1 MTDAERKPL
10 RLRFLGSLI
19 EQLGAQLYPGAT
31 ATIAELI
38 SNAWDADARNVWIE
52 IPLSQPWTEDDRIVV
67 TDDGIGMSYKD
78 AETRY
83 LLVGRKRR
91 VELEQDRSDGGRPL
105 HGRKGIGKLAAFG
118 TAKMLECL
126 TVDAGGHITSF
137 RLDYDHIRD
146 LDPTEDYDVE
156 RAQGDEVLRD
166 PEGNLLDHGTRITLS
181 VLRPRRAMNEAQF
194 RRSLARR
201 FALDANQMRIVVNV
215 EEIGRFDYDL
225 DLRFPRDG
233 LLLDTG
239 VKEAADGWAETELAA
254 GPVRWWIGFTEKPL
268 REKQLQ
274 GISVLARGKM
284 VQRPFFFQRTAGA
297 EGQLGQEYLIG
308 EVQADWLDEGHD
320 IDTDLIQANRDQ
332 LQLED
337 ERLNDFVDWGQ
348 NLIRRALR
356 EWSSLRQ
363 QRVAQGLDL
372 SNFTDLME
380 RLTPEERQRMVRVTR
395 AVSKIP
401 AIDVDEAR
409 ALVGSI
415 VDAHEDTIVRELLES
430 IDSSTPDFQTQIWE
444 VVQRFGL
451 IDARRNQTIIHA
463 RLKTIAE
470 LRRFVAGGATEVPTI
485 HDHIKK
491 HPWLLDPRWYL
502 LDDEVNLSE
511 LGITPEQGEPGGR
524 MDFLFALGPRSPYT
538 HDELLVV
545 EIKRGTHPDG
555 KTRTVN
561 HNEVS
566 RFHRYALAAHES
578 QSRSDKPL
586 RVVGLMITQ
595 GYTAEADIMRKNL
608 ETVQSPRL
616 VFTTW
621 NSVLL
626 ETERLHKDWL
636 AVSSRRAAEDASTS
650 DNEGVRVLDR
660 TMGSVA

>member
-1 MTDAERKPL
+1 MNEGSRQPL
-10 RLRFLGSLI
+10 KLRFLGSLI

-52 IPLSQPWTEDDRIVV
+52 IPLGRPWTEDERIVV
-67 TDDGIGMSYKD
+67 TDDGIGMSYED

-91 VELEQDRSDGGRPL
+91 VELEQDRTDSGRPL

-118 TAKMLECL
+118 TARVLECL
-126 TVDAGGHITSF
+126 TVDPGGQITSF

-146 LDPTEDYDVE
+146 LDPTEDYEVE
-156 RAQGDEVLRD
+156 RAQGDDMLRD
-166 PEGNLLDHGTRITLS
+166 PEGNSLAHGTRITLS
-181 VLRPRRAMNEAQF
+181 ALRPRRAMNQAQF

-201 FALDANQMRIVVNV
+201 FALDANEMRIIVN
-215 EEIGRFDYDL
+215 EAEIGRFDYDL
-225 DLRFPRDG
+225 DLRFPANG
-233 LLLDTG
+233 LLFDG
-239 VKEAADGWAETELAA
+239 DVSEAADGWGEMELAS
-254 GPVRWWIGFTEKPL
+254 GPIRWWIGFTEKPL

-274 GISVLARGKM
+274 GVSVLARGKM

-308 EVQADWLDEGHD
+308 EVQADWLDAGHD

-337 ERLNDFVDWGQ
+337 ERLNDFVQWGQ

-372 SNFTDLME
+372 SNFTDLMA
-380 RLTPEERQRMVRVTR
+380 RLTPEERQRMMRVTR
-395 AVSKIP
+395 AVAKIP
-401 AIDVDEAR
+401 AIDVEEAR

-415 VDAHEDTIVRELLES
+415 VDAHEDTIVRELLENV
-430 IDSSTPDFQTQIWE
+430 DSTTPDFQTAIWE

-451 IDARRNQTIIHA
+451 IDARRNQTIIEA
-463 RLKTIAE
+463 RLRTIAE
-470 LRRFVAGGATEVPTI
+470 LRKFVSRGATEVPTI
-485 HDHIKK
+485 HEHVKQ

-502 LDDEVNLSE
+502 LDDELRLSE
-511 LGITPEQGEPGGR
+511 LGITPEQDAWDGR

-555 KTRTVN
+555 KTRSVN
-561 HNEVS
+561 DKEVS
-566 RFHRYALAAHES
+566 RFQRYALAAHKS
-578 QSRSDKPL
+578 QSRSAKPL
-586 RVVGLMITQ
+586 RVVGLMIAQ
-595 GYTAEADIMRKNL
+595 RYTSEADSMREHL
-608 ETVQSPRL
+608 ETAHDPRL
-616 VFTTW
+616 IFTTW

-636 AVSSRRAAEDASTS
+636 AVSSRRAAEDASAS
-650 DNEGVRVLDR
+650 NC
-660 TMGSVA
+660 

>member
-1 MTDAERKPL
+1 MDENGRGPL
-10 RLRFLGSLI
+10 KLRFLGSLV

-52 IPLSQPWTEDDRIVV
+52 IPLGRPWTEDERIVV
-67 TDDGIGMSYKD
+67 ADDGVGMSYAD

-91 VELEQDRSDGGRPL
+91 VELERDHTEGGRPL

-118 TAKMLECL
+118 TAKILECL
-126 TVDAGGHITSF
+126 TVGVDGEVTNF
-137 RLDYDHIRD
+137 RLDYDRIRD
-146 LDPTEDYDVE
+146 LEPTKDYEVE
-156 RAQGDEVLRD
+156 RAQEDEVLRD
-166 PEGNLLDHGTRITLS
+166 AAGNSLAHGTRITLS

-201 FALDANQMRIVVNV
+201 FALDTNEMRIVVNG

-233 LLLDTG
+233 LLFDA
-239 VKEAADGWAETELAA
+239 VVNEAADGWGEMELPA

-268 REKQLQ
+268 REKQMQ
-274 GISVLARGKM
+274 GVSVLARGKM

-308 EVQADWLDEGHD
+308 EVQADWLDEGYD

-415 VDAHEDTIVRELLES
+415 VDAHEDTIVRELLEN
-430 IDSSTPDFQTQIWE
+430 IDSSAAGFQTQIWE

-451 IDARRNQTIIHA
+451 IDARRNQTIIEA

-470 LRRFVAGGATEVPTI
+470 LRRFVARGATEVPTI

-502 LDDEVNLSE
+502 LDDEIHLSE
-511 LGITPEQGEPGGR
+511 LGITPEADESDGR

-545 EIKRGTHPDG
+545 EIKRGTHLDG
-555 KTRTVN
+555 KTRTAN
-561 HNEVS
+561 HDEVS
-566 RFHRYALAAHES
+566 RFHRYALAAHAS
-578 QSRSDKPL
+578 QARSDKPL

-595 GYTAEADIMRKNL
+595 GYTSEADRMRQNL

-636 AVSSRRAAEDASTS
+636 AVSNRRAAKVSNSLE
-650 DNEGVRVLDR
+650 
-660 TMGSVA
+660 

>member
-1 MTDAERKPL
+1 MDDGSRKPL
-10 RLRFLGSLI
+10 RLRFLGSLV

-38 SNAWDADARNVWIE
+38 SNAWDADAHNVWID
-52 IPLSQPWTEDDRIVV
+52 IPLGRPWNENERIVV
-67 TDDGIGMSYKD
+67 TDDGVGMSYTD

-83 LLVGRKRR
+83 LMVGRKRR
-91 VELEQDRSDGGRPL
+91 VELAQDRTDGGRPL

-126 TVDAGGHITSF
+126 TVAADGEITNF
-137 RLDYDHIRD
+137 RLDYDRIRD
-146 LDPTEDYDVE
+146 LDPTEDYEVE
-156 RAQGDEVLRD
+156 RAHGNAVLRD
-166 PEGNLLDHGTRITLS
+166 AEGNPLAHGTRITLS

-201 FALDANQMRIVVNV
+201 FALDANEMRIFVNE

-225 DLRFPRDG
+225 DLRFPGDG
-233 LLLDTG
+233 LLFDTA
-239 VKEAADGWAETELAA
+239 VNEAADGWGEMELDS

-268 REKQLQ
+268 NEKQLQ
-274 GISVLARGKM
+274 GVSVLARGKM

-320 IDTDLIQANRDQ
+320 IESDLIQANRDQ

-337 ERLNDFVDWGQ
+337 ERLNDFVEWGQ

-363 QRVAQGLDL
+363 QRVARGLDL
-372 SNFTDLME
+372 SNFTDLMD
-380 RLTPEERQRMVRVTR
+380 RLTSEERQRMVRVAR
-395 AVSKIP
+395 AVAKIP
-401 AIDVDEAR
+401 AIDVEEAR

-451 IDARRNQTIIHA
+451 IDARRNQTIIQA

-485 HDHIKK
+485 HNHIKK

-502 LDDEVNLSE
+502 LDDEVRLSE
-511 LGITPEQGEPGGR
+511 LGIIPEQDASDGR

-545 EIKRGTHPDG
+545 EIKRGTRPDG
-555 KTRTVN
+555 KTRSVN
-561 HNEVS
+561 DKEVS
-566 RFHRYALAAHES
+566 RFQRYALAAHKS
-578 QSRSDKPL
+578 QSRSAKPL
-586 RVVGLMITQ
+586 RVVGLMIAQ
-595 GYTAEADIMRKNL
+595 RYTAEANGMREHL
-608 ETVQSPRL
+608 ETAHDPRL

-636 AVSSRRAAEDASTS
+636 AVSSRRAVDSE
-650 DNEGVRVLDR
+650 E
-660 TMGSVA
+660 

>member
-1 MTDAERKPL
+1 MSEQVHEPL
-10 RLRFLGSLI
+10 KLRFLGALI

-52 IPLSQPWTEDDRIVV
+52 IPLGQSWSKANRIVV
-67 TDDGIGMSYKD
+67 IDDGIGMSYED
-78 AETRY
+78 AATRY

-91 VELEQDRSDGGRPL
+91 VELDRDRTESGRPV

-118 TAKMLECL
+118 TARVLECL
-126 TVDAGGHITSF
+126 TIDDSGVPTSF
-137 RLDYDHIRD
+137 RLDYDNIRE
-146 LDPTEDYDVE
+146 LDPSQDYEVE
-156 RAQGDEVLRD
+156 RASGDQRLSD
-166 PEGNLLDHGTRITLS
+166 PDGNSLAHGTRITLTM
-181 VLRPRRAMNEAQF
+181 LRPRRSMNGAQF

-201 FALDANQMRIVVNV
+201 FALDANEMRVVVNG

-233 LLLDTG
+233 HLFDAG
-239 VKEAADGWAETELAA
+239 VSETIDGWGEMESVV
-254 GPVRWWIGFTEKPL
+254 GPVRWWIGFTAKPL

-308 EVQADWLDEGHD
+308 EVQADWLDEGLD
-320 IDTDLIQANRDQ
+320 IETDLIQANRDQ

-337 ERLNDFVDWGQ
+337 ERLNDFVAWGQ
-348 NLIRRALR
+348 ELVRLSLR

-363 QRVAQGLDL
+363 QRVAQGLNL
-372 SNFTDLME
+372 ENFSDLME
-380 RLTPEERQRMVRVTR
+380 RLTREERNRMVRVTR

-409 ALVGSI
+409 ALVSSI
-415 VDAHEDTIVRELLES
+415 VDAHEDTIVRQLLED
-430 IDSSTPDFQTQIWE
+430 IDSSAPDFQTQIWD
-444 VVQRFGL
+444 VVRRFGL
-451 IDARRNQTIIHA
+451 IDARRNQTIIQA

-470 LRRFVAGGATEVPTI
+470 LRDFVAGGATEVPTI
-485 HDHIKK
+485 HDHIKN

-502 LDDEVNLSE
+502 LDDEVRLSD
-511 LGITPEQGEPGGR
+511 LGIEVEKDEGESDGR
-524 MDFLFALGPRSPYT
+524 MDYLFALGPTSPYT

-545 EIKRGTHPDG
+545 EIKRGTHPNG
-555 KTRTVN
+555 KKRAAN
-561 HNEVS
+561 HDEVS
-566 RFHRYALAAHES
+566 RFHRYVLAAHDS

-586 RVVGLMITQ
+586 RVVGLMIAQ
-595 GYTAEADIMRKNL
+595 RFTAEAERVRQSL
-608 ETVQSPRL
+608 ETVQIPRL

-621 NSVLL
+621 DSVLL

-636 AVSSRRAAEDASTS
+636 AVSTRRAEDGATA
-650 DNEGVRVLDR
+650 R
-660 TMGSVA
+660 A

>member
-1 MTDAERKPL
+1 MDESSRGPL
-10 RLRFLGSLI
+10 KLRFLGSLI

-31 ATIAELI
+31 ATMAELI
-38 SNAWDADARNVWIE
+38 SNAWDADANNVWID
-52 IPLSQPWTEDDRIVV
+52 IPLGQTWTEDDRIVV
-67 TDDGIGMSYKD
+67 IDDGIGMSYED

-91 VELEQDRSDGGRPL
+91 VELERDRTEGGRPL

-118 TAKMLECL
+118 TAKILECL
-126 TVDAGGHITSF
+126 TVDAEGQTTSF

-146 LDPTEDYDVE
+146 LDPTDDYDVE
-156 RAQGDEVLRD
+156 PAQGDTVLRD
-166 PEGNLLDHGTRITLS
+166 PEGNPIAHGTRITLS
-181 VLRPRRAMNEAQF
+181 TLRRRRAMNEAQF

-201 FALDANQMRIVVNV
+201 FALDASMMRIVVND

-233 LLLDTG
+233 WLFDDAG
-239 VKEAADGWAETELAA
+239 INVSADGWAKMELAA

-274 GISVLARGKM
+274 GVSVLARGKM

-337 ERLNDFVDWGQ
+337 ERLNDFIDWGQ
-348 NLIRRALR
+348 NLIRRSLR

-363 QRVAQGLDL
+363 ERVAQGLDL

-380 RLTPEERQRMVRVTR
+380 RLTPDERQRMMRVTR

-409 ALVGSI
+409 ALVSSI
-415 VDAHEDTIVRELLES
+415 VDAHEDTIVRELLET
-430 IDSSTPDFQTQIWE
+430 IDSSTSDFQTQIWE

-451 IDARRNQTIIHA
+451 IDARRNQTIIQA

-470 LRRFVAGGATEVPTI
+470 LRRFVVGGATEVPTI
-485 HDHIKK
+485 HNHIKK

-502 LDDEVNLSE
+502 LDDEVPLSD
-511 LGITPEQGEPGGR
+511 LGIVPENGESDGR
-524 MDFLFALGPRSPYT
+524 MDFLFALGPAAPYT

-545 EIKRGTHPDG
+545 EIKRGTDQQG
-555 KTRTVN
+555 RTRSVN
-561 HNEVS
+561 DNEVS
-566 RFHRYALAAHES
+566 RFHGYALAAYES
-578 QSRSDKPL
+578 QQQATYDTQRRIGGPL
-586 RVVGLMITQ
+586 RIVGLMIAQ
-595 GYTAEADIMRKNL
+595 RYTAKAERLRQSLQTVAD
-608 ETVQSPRL
+608 TRL
-616 VFTTW
+616 IFTTW
-621 NSVLL
+621 DRVLQ
-626 ETERLHKDWL
+626 ETERLHEGWL
-636 AVSSRRAAEDASTS
+636 AVTNRRAIED
-650 DNEGVRVLDR
+650 EE
-660 TMGSVA
+660 